1 MSQQPVQTAEPSIR
15 RGPAGATGALADNLS
30 AMTPRFNFLAG
41 WFARRFFGHFELA
54 PETVALLR
62 DLQSHGSVVYVMRYA
77 SRLDYFLFNALL
89 LREGLGL
96 SRFANGI
103 RFHYYRPIWE
113 WLKIALLR
121 RRGMPQVVE
130 HERARAYAR
139 TLTQAG
145 EPFFLFLRTARPL
158 SWLRGRR
165 GAALEGKSD
174 FDLLEEVVRTVWRSQ
189 SPVHLVPLALFWRK
203 GPRAR
208 RRFLNLSYGARTRPS
223 DLAKVTSFLTTY
235 RDLSVRVGEPI
246 DLTSF
251 IAGKRDKGPEA
262 VTRKVRRAILLFLSR
277 EEKVVEGPTLR
288 SLHEVQETVLAHPGV
303 AEAIE
308 ERTREK
314 RIPLEVA
321 REEAANMVR
330 EIAANMN
337 STFLAV
343 LNAAV
348 QVIMRRLFAR
358 IEVSGLDKVAGYAKR
373 HPLVLVPSHRSYFD
387 FVILSSL
394 FYSNHLVPPHIAA
407 RENMAFGPFGFLW
420 RRCGA
425 FFLRRSFDDPLYKR
439 VFRAYVAHLI
449 SEGFTQEFFI
459 EGGRSRTGKTLAPRL
474 GMLSWNV
481 EAFLDSRR
489 RDLFFVPIAI
499 TYERL
504 VEEGAMVGELEGE
517 KKRDE
522 SMLGLVRARKYLQRR
537 FGSVFVSFG
546 EPISLASAM
555 GPGREQLSGESEDAA
570 AERRTF
576 IEGLGNRIAERINWA
591 VVANA
596 TSVAACALLGE
607 RRRGLLR
614 GELVQRMQQVVDLL
628 RLQDVRLTPALEAD
642 EGDFAES
649 IATLLRTDLLQSE
662 TDARGEI
669 LYYEDAKVRALDLY
683 RNAITHFLAA
693 PSFLARRLLS
703 RATEGEL
710 RADLATWLDV
720 FYYELFTPR
729 AEVLAVQLDAFLDH
743 FERLGFVGRSD
754 GHLQATEKGLGYF
767 RFLAEQTRGL
777 LEVYYATL
785 SAVLGADAPVDARA
799 LTRAAGEQFERARLL
814 GEVDRRESAHPIAFA
829 NALDLLVRRGM
840 LVRAATPSARE
851 RRVVGVPA
859 PSAREGRVV
868 AAPGP
873 SAREGRVVY
882 ERGPAFSEL
891 APLRERL
898 AAALHAR

>member
-1 MSQQPVQTAEPSIR
+1 
-15 RGPAGATGALADNLS
+15 
-30 AMTPRFNFLAG
+30 
-41 WFARRFFGHFELA
+41 
-54 PETVALLR
+54 
-62 DLQSHGSVVYVMRYA
+62 
-77 SRLDYFLFNALL
+77 
-89 LREGLGL
+89 
-96 SRFANGI
+96 
-103 RFHYYRPIWE
+103 
-113 WLKIALLR
+113 
-121 RRGMPQVVE
+121 
-130 HERARAYAR
+130 
-139 TLTQAG
+139 
-145 EPFFLFLRTARPL
+145 
-158 SWLRGRR
+158 
-165 GAALEGKSD
+165 
-174 FDLLEEVVRTVWRSQ
+174 
-189 SPVHLVPLALFWRK
+189 
-203 GPRAR
+203 
-208 RRFLNLSYGARTRPS
+208 
-223 DLAKVTSFLTTY
+223 
-235 RDLSVRVGEPI
+235 
-246 DLTSF
+246 
-251 IAGKRDKGPEA
+251 
-262 VTRKVRRAILLFLSR
+262 
-277 EEKVVEGPTLR
+277 
-288 SLHEVQETVLAHPGV
+288 
-303 AEAIE
+303 
-308 ERTREK
+308 
-314 RIPLEVA
+314 
-321 REEAANMVR
+321 
-330 EIAANMN
+330 
-337 STFLAV
+337 
-343 LNAAV
+343 
-348 QVIMRRLFAR
+348 
-358 IEVSGLDKVAGYAKR
+358 
-373 HPLVLVPSHRSYFD
+373 
-387 FVILSSL
+387 
-394 FYSNHLVPPHIAA
+394 
-407 RENMAFGPFGFLW
+407 
-420 RRCGA
+420 
-425 FFLRRSFDDPLYKR
+425 
-439 VFRAYVAHLI
+439 VFRTYVAYLI
-449 SEGFTQEFFI
+449 KEGFTQEFFI

-474 GMLSWNV
+474 GVLAWDV
-481 EAFLDSRR
+481 EAFLASGR
-489 RDLFFVPIAI
+489 RDLLFVPVAL